1 MTQDNYLPQRNKLMK
16 AFDKSLAL
24 VKPAIFSWLG
34 ETQAKQFMR
43 EARQEYETLLPRIPY
58 VGDNALSLSFFLPTT
73 RYLAMYRALQK
84 QGRTVE
90 DAGRLAF
97 MIGTEEAKAIPYLV
111 RRFME
116 YLWFS
121 PLIEWTLKKKNM
133 RAQQVKYP
141 GESILHYVKGDGRE
155 FDYGVDYTECAV
167 CKFLQA
173 ENAFE
178 LTPYACALD
187 KPVSE
192 LLGWGLTRTRTIA
205 EGFPRCE
212 FRFKRG
218 GTTNVP
224 IPQSLQTHAGFDL
237 V

>member
-1 MTQDNYLPQRNKLMK
+1 MSQDNYLPQKNKLMR

-24 VKPAIFSWLG
+24 VKPEIFSWLG
-34 ETQAKQFMR
+34 QTKAKQFMQ

-58 VGDNALSLSFFLPTT
+58 IGDNALSLSFFIPTT
-73 RYLAMYRALQK
+73 RYLAMYRALQN

-111 RRFME
+111 RRLME

-121 PLIEWTLKKKNM
+121 PLIEWGLKKKNI
-133 RAQQVKYP
+133 RSQQIKYP
-141 GESILHYVKGDGRE
+141 GESILHYVRGDGGE

-178 LTPYACALD
+178 LVPYACALD

-192 LLGWGLTRTRTIA
+192 LLGWGLTRTKTIA

-224 IPQSLQTHAGFDL
+224 IPKSLQAPI
-237 V
+237 